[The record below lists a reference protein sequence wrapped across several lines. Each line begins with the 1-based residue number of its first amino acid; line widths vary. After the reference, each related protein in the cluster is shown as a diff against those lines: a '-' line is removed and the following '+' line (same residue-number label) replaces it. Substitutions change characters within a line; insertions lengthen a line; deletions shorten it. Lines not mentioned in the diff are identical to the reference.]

1 MYDVQELSNLAG
13 DIRPRIAQRSFLI
26 SFCCNNPCLFAKKPP
41 SWDGILY
48 RLYKTIKKNKT
59 VKIYYLASL
68 KTQKGPFVK
77 KLQCQTFYSKNIK
90 KVVKQASNPSTCVC
104 NSFIPF
110 EYRV

>member
-77 KLQCQTFYSKNIK
+77 KSQCQTFYSKK
-90 KVVKQASNPSTCVC
+90 YQKSCQASKQASKQSLHLCM
-104 NSFIPF
+104 
-110 EYRV
+110 